1 MRPDKQA
8 ANDDPRILDT
18 DKWSAHVS
26 GDLGDLP
33 DSVVE
38 LEALAE
44 ARVDKLAWDYIAHGA
59 GDEITMRDNV
69 AAWERLRL
77 RPHVLRDMSDVQT
90 TTSVLGTTIDLPV
103 LVAPTAMHRFYC
115 DEGEP
120 ATARAAARAGTVM
133 VVSMAATTS
142 LEDIAAA
149 APDAPHWAQMY
160 MLRDHGLSRSL
171 AERARDAGYAALM
184 ISVDGAAI
192 PRRSRLSGGS
202 LTPPPSFRFPNL
214 APPGTDNADLMAMVD
229 FDSSVTVDD
238 LAQFREWSGLPIVTK
253 GVMRGDDAA
262 ACVDAGV
269 VAIAVSNHGGR
280 TLDGTIATADALA
293 DVVEGV
299 GGRAEVYVD
308 GGIRN
313 GSDIVK
319 ALALGARAVM
329 VGRPVLWGLAVA
341 GEDGAAGVL
350 AVLADDT
357 RRALALCGAD
367 RPERVTPDFV
377 AR

>member
-1 MRPDKQA
+1 
-8 ANDDPRILDT
+8 
-18 DKWSAHVS
+18 VS
-26 GDLGDLP
+26 TELGEMP
-33 DSVVE
+33 GTVVE

-44 ARVDKLAWDYIAHGA
+44 ARVDKLAWDYIAHGT

-77 RPHVLRDMSDVQT
+77 RPHVLRDMSDVRT
-90 TTSVLGTTIDLPV
+90 ATSVLGTAIDLPV
-103 LVAPTAMHRFYC
+103 LIAPTAMHRFYC
-115 DEGEP
+115 DDGES

-142 LEDIAAA
+142 LEDVAAA
-149 APDAPHWAQMY
+149 APGAPRWAQMY
-160 MLRDHGLSRSL
+160 MLRDRGLTRSL
-171 AERARDAGYAALM
+171 AERARDAGYGALM

-192 PRRSRLSGGS
+192 PRRSRLSGGA

-229 FDSSVTVDD
+229 FDSSLTVDD
-238 LAQFREWSGLPIVTK
+238 LALFREWSGLPIVTK
-253 GVMRGDDAA
+253 GVMRGDDAG

-269 VAIAVSNHGGR
+269 AAIAVSNHGGR

-329 VGRPVLWGLAVA
+329 IGRPVLWGLAVG

-350 AVLADDT
+350 ATLADDT

-367 RPERVTPDFV
+367 HPERVTPDFV
-377 AR
+377 VR